1 MNSLYNQATI
11 ERITKEFEA
20 SIGADF
26 PQAHVLAYTPHY
38 VSSQHHGDLAQFI
51 KANFYYDPNDVGVE
65 ERARRLLFFIQNML
79 KSLVEKRNQT
89 ENHLIESIKWNE
101 DMLVRLNGFLH
112 RVDDLEQEKASSIVS
127 AYHGIKEDISKKL
140 KIKFLVYSKSLQN

>member
-1 MNSLYNQATI
+1 
-11 ERITKEFEA
+11 
-20 SIGADF
+20 
-26 PQAHVLAYTPHY
+26 
-38 VSSQHHGDLAQFI
+38 
-51 KANFYYDPNDVGVE
+51 
-65 ERARRLLFFIQNML
+65 ML

-127 AYHGIKEDISKKL
+127 AYHGIKEDISK
-140 KIKFLVYSKSLQN
+140 S